1 VRVHRRSKYTCRA
14 CENIEGFG
22 PTVKIAPAPK
32 FILPKS
38 IASASLLA
46 QIVTAKFVDS
56 LPFYRQEQPLPR
68 R

>member
-1 VRVHRRSKYTCRA
+1 M
-14 CENIEGFG
+14 
-22 PTVKIAPAPK
+22 KIAPAPK